1 MPTVV
6 SSGTTVTDGTEQT
19 LATPILN
26 RTYVMWFDLV
36 LLQAADTVRVRFK
49 RKVLSSGTERECGY
63 QDFSGVQDPPVQCLV
78 PVSFPYGGSFTLQRT
93 GGTDRSIPWS
103 LESL

>member
-26 RTYVMWFDLV
+26 RAYVLWLDLV
-36 LLQAADTVRVRFK
+36 LLQSADIVRVRAN
-49 RKVLSSGTERECGY
+49 RKVLSSGTERKAAE
-63 QDFSGVQDPPVQCLV
+63 QVFTGVQDPPLVCLV